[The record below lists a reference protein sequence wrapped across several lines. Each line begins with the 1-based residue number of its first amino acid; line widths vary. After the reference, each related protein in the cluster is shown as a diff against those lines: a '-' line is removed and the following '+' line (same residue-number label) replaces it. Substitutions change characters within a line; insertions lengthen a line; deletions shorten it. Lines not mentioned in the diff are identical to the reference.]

1 MIHRIGL
8 IGGLGLLMGVLPW
21 HAAAARF
28 IDVKHMTILASPDI
42 VIPEME
48 ALAHFN
54 KAVARFTGAPLTIRS
69 GSALDDTPAL
79 LVGNRG
85 TLAPL
90 FSLHGWAIDSD
101 DADVLRQSYVVA
113 TLPGTPSRIVAAGF
127 GDGSTPRD
135 FLGLGYALGELLR
148 RLDVVDGRWG
158 FVIPDEGL
166 LGTPETPNRTLYLM
180 NSNNSAPGLSLE
192 YWNDEELL
200 DYVGFLVDA
209 RYSRVQ
215 LWQWASLYLYPGNND
230 VQRAENQRVHRTM
243 RRFFEFARRRGLE
256 VYHGLTPV
264 HVPPSLLP
272 DDPKYTGTGYY
283 GKSGACWSQPEGREL
298 ARRMAQAEMEY
309 FGPVDGYVVW
319 FYDPG
324 GCFCAACK
332 PNQARNISEQLML
345 VADLAKGISP
355 GAKFQAVLWP
365 TWCWHQYQ
373 DQGIPFT
380 QDEAEAM
387 VSSFLDKALAQFGP
401 RNLTILDSCE
411 ADNTNIYNGLVS
423 PAKFQRSAFMYS
435 VLGMASEHGYPFA
448 PFKFGYLN
456 EKMGLARDRGCEDG
470 NLFIQYAATNTPS
483 VFTFADTLYGPAATT
498 EERIGAYV
506 RRVAKGTAFAPAMK
520 LFQALERAGAIGKY
534 EARDKALTEAEAVW
548 PDVADS
554 DLYFGDKDWLKGYL
568 KAQRHYLE
576 LARAAD
582 DAAFKTRYDLFKADL
597 AAIPMYRSYMEKSM
611 TPQLCVNL
619 HLKAYWRGP
628 GEDYRMVGLPPDEGH

>member
-1 MIHRIGL
+1 MMHRMGIIGRL
-8 IGGLGLLMGVLPW
+8 TLLLGLLPM
-21 HAAAARF
+21 HMADARF
-28 IDVKHMTILASPDI
+28 IDVKGMVIYASAEISDS
-42 VIPEME
+42 EM
-48 ALAHFN
+48 AAVAHFN
-54 KAVARFTGAPLTIRS
+54 KGVARFTGAPLPIRS
-69 GSALDDTPAL
+69 GGALEDTPAL
-79 LVGNRG
+79 LVGTQA

-90 FSLHGWAIDSD
+90 FSLHGWSIDAA
-101 DADVLRQSYVVA
+101 DADVLRQSYVVTA
-113 TLPGTPSRIVAAGF
+113 LPGTPTRIVAAGL
-127 GDGSTPRD
+127 GDGTTPRD

-158 FVIPDEGL
+158 FAIPDKGIL
-166 LGTPETPNRTLYLM
+166 RKPETPNRTLYLM
-180 NSNNSAPGLSLE
+180 NSNNCAPGLSLE
-192 YWNDEELL
+192 YWNDEELT

-230 VQRAENQRVHRTM
+230 AQRAENQRTHRTM
-243 RRFFEFARRRGLE
+243 RRFFELARSRGLE

-264 HVPPSLLP
+264 HVPPALLP

-309 FGPVDGYVVW
+309 FGPVDGYIVW

-324 GCFCAACK
+324 GCFCAQCK
-332 PNQARNISEQLML
+332 PNQAQNIFEQLML
-345 VADLAKGISP
+345 VVDLAKSISP

-380 QDEAEAM
+380 KDEAEAM
-387 VSSFLDKALAQFGP
+387 VTSFLEKALAQFGP
-401 RNLTILDSCE
+401 RNLTIFDSCE
-411 ADNTNIYNGLVS
+411 ADNTNIYNGLVA
-423 PAKFQRSAFMYS
+423 PAQFQRSAFMYS

-448 PFKFGYLN
+448 PFKFDYLN
-456 EKMGLARDRGCEDG
+456 NKMGLARDRGCEDG
-470 NLFIQYAATNTPS
+470 NLFIQYAATNKPG
-483 VFTFADTLYGPAATT
+483 VFTFADSLYSPSATT
-498 EERIGAYV
+498 DERIATYV
-506 RRVAKGTAFAPAMK
+506 SSFAKGTAFAPAME
-520 LFQALERAGAIGKY
+520 LFKALERAGNIGRY
-534 EARDKALTEAEAVW
+534 EERDRALQDAEAVW
-548 PDVADS
+548 PDIAEH
-554 DLYFGDKDWLKGYL
+554 DLYFGDKDWIRGYV

-582 DAAFKTRYDLFKADL
+582 DAAFTSRYDQFKTDL
-597 AAIPMYRSYMEKSM
+597 AAIPMYRAYMEKSM

-628 GEDYRMVGLPPDEGH
+628 GEDYRMVGLPPDNGR